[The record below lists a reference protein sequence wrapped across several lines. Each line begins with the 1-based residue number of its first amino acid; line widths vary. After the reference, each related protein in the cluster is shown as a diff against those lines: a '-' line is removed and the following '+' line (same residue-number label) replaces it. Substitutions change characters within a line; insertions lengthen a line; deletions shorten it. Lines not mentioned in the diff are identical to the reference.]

1 MCGVLDLKWMR
12 SNPEETRD
20 FLANRN
26 YEFELDALFALDDK
40 RRALIAET
48 EELKAKRN
56 EGSKLVGIAKQKGQD
71 ATALMEEIRNIGERS
86 KEIDLLIS
94 DLDIKIENMALNIPN
109 KPHKSV
115 PVGKDEDDNLEISR
129 WGEPGKFDFEPK
141 DHADLGTALGIMDFE
156 RGAMLAESRFT
167 VLRGLGSRL
176 ERALINFMLDLH
188 ISEHGYTEILPPFM
202 VKSDVMRGTGN
213 LPKFA
218 GDLYKCEGDDLW
230 LIPTAEVP
238 LTNLHYGEILEEK
251 DLPKYYVAYT
261 PCFRR
266 EAGSYGRDTKG
277 MLRQH
282 QFDKVELVKICTP
295 ETSYDEHEK
304 LTCDAERV
312 LQILNI
318 PYRKICLC
326 TGDMG
331 FGSAKTYDLE
341 VWLPSQK
348 KYREISSCSN
358 CEDFQARRM
367 GTRYRPAESGV
378 TDKKPRF
385 VHTLNGS
392 GIAIGRTLIAI
403 MENYQRADGSI
414 EIPETLRPYIGGL
427 SEINYA

>member
-1 MCGVLDLKWMR
+1 MLDIKWIR
-12 SNPEETRD
+12 SNPEEVRT
-20 FLANRN
+20 FLSNRN
-26 YEFELDALFALDDK
+26 YDFNIDTLISLDNE
-40 RRALIAET
+40 RRALISET
-48 EELKAKRN
+48 EDLKAKRN
-56 EGSKLVGIAKQKGQD
+56 DGSKRVGAAKQSGQD
-71 ATALMEEIRNIGERS
+71 ASALMEEIRRIGERS
-86 KEIDLLIS
+86 KEIDALLS
-94 DLDIKIENMALNIPN
+94 DIDTKIEDLSLNIPN
-109 KPHKSV
+109 RPHDSV
-115 PVGKDEDDNLEISR
+115 PIGKDEDDNPEIAR
-129 WGEPGKFDFEPK
+129 WGEPRKFDFEPK
-141 DHADLGTALGIMDFE
+141 DHADLGVALEIMDFE
-156 RGAMLAESRFT
+156 HGAMLAESRFT
-167 VLRGLGSRL
+167 VLRGLGSRM

-188 ISEHGYTEILPPFM
+188 ISEHGYTEITPPLM

-218 GDLYKCEGDDLW
+218 EDLYKCEEDDLW

-282 QFDKVELVKICTP
+282 QFDKVELVKLCTP

-304 LTCDAERV
+304 LTCNAEKI
-312 LQILNI
+312 LQLLQL

-341 VWLPSQK
+341 VWLPSQN

-367 GTRYRPAESGV
+367 GTRYRPSSTETVA
-378 TDKKPRF
+378 DKKLRF
-385 VHTLNGS
+385 VHTINGS
-392 GIAIGRTLIAI
+392 GIAIGRALIAI
-403 MENYQRADGSI
+403 MENYQRADGSV
-414 EIPETLRPYIGGL
+414 EIPEILRPYMGGL
-427 SEINYA
+427 SEIKSL